1 VHIKKAGE
9 TMKKVKVEGKNKQH
23 AVLVY
28 ALSTCAWCKMT
39 KKHLKENGIE
49 YEYID
54 VDLASDDDHEKIRK
68 HIISK
73 GGEPIYPTIIVDDK
87 IVITGFRKDKI
98 KEALGV

>member
-1 VHIKKAGE
+1 
-9 TMKKVKVEGKNKQH
+9 MKKVKVEGKNKQH